1 MGRALS
7 CFCVVSLF
15 ALAVSGQRLPS
26 CRRKCE
32 LFMLPL
38 DTNRR
43 PCPLVVEQE
52 VEEASAE
59 PEAQRDEELWT
70 QQQASAFL
78 AAFHT
83 HGPDWDKVQCRR
95 QAACKDTQWLT
106 LNVCQPPT

>member
-1 MGRALS
+1 
-7 CFCVVSLF
+7 
-15 ALAVSGQRLPS
+15 
-26 CRRKCE
+26 
-32 LFMLPL
+32 MLPL
-38 DTNRR
+38 DTHHRL
-43 PCPLVVEQE
+43 CPLGVEQE

-95 QAACKDTQWLT
+95 QAACKVTSWLT
-106 LNVCQPPT
+106 LDVCQSST